1 MDLKLMA
8 LQKPLLLA
16 ILCLLAACQP
26 DNKPVTVSLAPTGE
40 KLAPPSSDDR
50 QDLFSYSFRR
60 SMKQARPV
68 DGKLVINVDTAT
80 QQVSGLGNPLR
91 IVLTADGKPWQVTK
105 RMPVTGDGMAVF
117 GATAESEVYKGFTGD
132 IRAFASLSGTPLEEE
147 VFELAVKKKQAFP
160 TDPNWQRP
168 EAILGNL
175 RRVNGDEVLY
185 ALYRTPLLGE
195 RDCVLFQQ
203 SAPMVRLQGDICA
216 PIGQKMGRARAE
228 AIIRGIGIDPVIP
241 VEAVPNISSLPAD

>member
-1 MDLKLMA
+1 MSLKT
-8 LQKPLLLA
+8 PLLLA
-16 ILCLLAACQP
+16 VLCVLGACQP
-26 DNKPVTVSLAPTGE
+26 DNKPVTISMAPTGE
-40 KLAPPSSDDR
+40 KLAPPSADDK
-50 QDLFSYSFRR
+50 QELFSYSFSR

-68 DGKLVINVDTAT
+68 DGKLVINVDTGE
-80 QQVSGLGNPLR
+80 QQASGLGNPLR

-105 RMPVTGDGMAVF
+105 RTPVTGQGMAVF
-117 GATAESEVYKGFTGD
+117 GALAESEVYKGFTGD

-147 VFELAVKKKQAFP
+147 VFELAVKKKQTFP

-168 EAILGNL
+168 EAVFGSL
-175 RRVNGDEVLY
+175 RRVNGGEVLY

-203 SAPMVRLQGDICA
+203 SEPTVRLRGDICA
-216 PIGQKMGRARAE
+216 PIGQKMGKARAE

-241 VEAVPNISSLPAD
+241 VEATPDIATIAAN